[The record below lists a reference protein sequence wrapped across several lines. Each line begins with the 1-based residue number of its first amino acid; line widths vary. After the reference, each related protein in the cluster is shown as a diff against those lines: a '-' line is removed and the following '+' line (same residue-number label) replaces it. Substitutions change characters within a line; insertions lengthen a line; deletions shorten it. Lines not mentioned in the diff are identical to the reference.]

1 MTIKNNKST
10 GITPEQLTS
19 LINKGKRQNNKL
31 TFEDITNFATTIE
44 NFAQDDFGRVM
55 EEIKALHIEL
65 VEKLSPADLVQP
77 VVEKRTAP
85 APKKTANV
93 IQNSQQTSLFETEE
107 LENPTNEELQQIDVE
122 AIDTGDT
129 DDLDDY
135 LDYEDEKQEESGH
148 SEDEVKDEVGYDD
161 ASAYFS
167 DDPVRIYL
175 KEMAKF
181 PVLNATDEIIYS
193 RRINCGKIADSIL
206 NNTHECDEEEHEYAN
221 LSYAELLQK
230 YEEAYHILKE
240 NINGQSIAKLLS
252 RIKRRQSSGTPY
264 TAAEYNEFAKNLSVN
279 EHDRLQKLML
289 KERCYIPDLKVVQP
303 TGLFN
308 DTEVAQIP
316 CIHVLLEA
324 MEQRATSTEEKVK
337 VSELSESY
345 KRLLRHIMKQGKEAK
360 DCLAN
365 SNLRLVVAS
374 AKRYVGRGLHFLDLI
389 QEGNIG
395 LIKAA
400 DKFDYTKGFKF
411 STYATWWIRQAIS
424 RALADQARSI
434 RIPVHMVD
442 TINKFNKVSRD
453 LLQELGREATEQEL
467 ADAMNLSLDK
477 IKEIREYA
485 RDTVSIDTPIGDEG
499 DSTLG
504 DFISDNESLTPEEKF
519 AQTALR
525 EQLNKI
531 ISTLKPKEQEVILLR
546 YGLKDGQPKTLEEIG
561 DIFGVTRERIRQ
573 IESKALTKLRRPST
587 KSALKGFDDF

>member
-1 MTIKNNKST
+1 MSTTMNKT
-10 GITPEQLTS
+10 AGITPEQLS
-19 LINKGKRQNNKL
+19 LLINKGKEQNNKL
-31 TFEDITNFATTIE
+31 TFDDITTFVTTVE
-44 NFAQDDFGRVM
+44 NFVQSDFGKIM
-55 EEIKALHIEL
+55 DEIKALQIDIVDEL
-65 VEKLSPADLVQP
+65 TPEDMAIKSED
-77 VVEKRTAP
+77 K
-85 APKKTANV
+85 APK
-93 IQNSQQTSLFETEE
+93 QLSLFEAED
-107 LENPTNEELQQIDVE
+107 LDNPTNEELEQIDVE
-122 AIDTGDT
+122 DLEDS
-129 DDLDDY
+129 DPDNLDDF
-135 LDYEDEKQEESGH
+135 LDYEDEKQDDAEEND
-148 SEDEVKDEVGYDD
+148 DEGKDEAGYDD
-161 ASAYFS
+161 GSAYFS

-181 PVLNATDEIIYS
+181 PVLNAYDEIIYS
-193 RRINCGKIADSIL
+193 RRINCGKIASNIL
-206 NNTHECDEEEHEYAN
+206 NGTHTGAEEERAYEM
-221 LSYAELLQK
+221 LSFEQLLQK
-230 YEEAYHILKE
+230 YDEYYKQLKE
-240 NINGQSIAKLLS
+240 NINSQSIAKLLS
-252 RIKRRQSSGTPY
+252 RIKRRQSSGVPY
-264 TAAEYNEFAKNLSVN
+264 TAKEYNEFTKNLSMN

-289 KERCYIPDLKVVQP
+289 KERCYIPSLKIVQS
-303 TGLFN
+303 
-308 DTEVAQIP
+308 VAQAGGSEVDNIP
-316 CIHVLLEA
+316 CIHILVDTMKKKAVTVGDRAKVIQLEDA
-324 MEQRATSTEEKVK
+324 
-337 VSELSESY
+337 Y
-345 KRLLRHIMKQGKEAK
+345 KRLLRHLMKQGKEAK
-360 DCLAN
+360 DSLAN

-453 LLQELGREATEQEL
+453 MLQELGREATEVEL
-467 ADAMNLSLDK
+467 AEAMSLPLEK

-531 ISTLKPKEQEVILLR
+531 IATLKPKEQEVILLR

-573 IESKALTKLRRPST
+573 IESKALTKLRRPSA
-587 KSALKGFDDF
+587 KIALKGFDDF

>member
-1 MTIKNNKST
+1 MATTKKAAT
-10 GITPEQLTS
+10 GITPEQLSS
-19 LINKGKRQNNKL
+19 LINKGKQQNNKL
-31 TFEDITNFATTIE
+31 TFEDITTFATTID
-44 NFAQDDFGRVM
+44 NFAPSDFGKVM
-55 EEIKALHIEL
+55 EQIKSLNIDI
-65 VEKLSPADLVQP
+65 VEKLSPEDM
-77 VVEKRTAP
+77 AP
-85 APKKTANV
+85 AAPKKSAAESKKNESNV
-93 IQNSQQTSLFETEE
+93 QAPKQLELFDNDD
-107 LENPTNEELQQIDVE
+107 LDNPTNEELQQIDVE
-122 AIDTGDT
+122 
-129 DDLDDY
+129 DLDESDTENLDDF
-135 LDYEDEKQEESGH
+135 LDYEDEKQDGSEPNDDESKEEA
-148 SEDEVKDEVGYDD
+148 GYDD
-161 ASAYFS
+161 GSAYFS

-181 PVLNATDEIIYS
+181 PVLNAADEIIYS
-193 RRINCGKIADSIL
+193 KRINSGKIAENIL
-206 NNTHECDEEEHEYAN
+206 DAKHECGEEEHEYEK
-221 LSYAELLQK
+221 LSFEALLEK
-230 YEEAYHILKE
+230 YEESYHILKE
-240 NINGQSIAKLLS
+240 NINSQSIAKLLS
-252 RIKRRQSSGTPY
+252 RIKRKNSSGTPY
-264 TAAEYNEFAKNLSVN
+264 TAEEYNEFAKNLSVN
-279 EHDRLQKLML
+279 EHERLQKLML
-289 KERCYIPDLKVVQP
+289 KERCFIPDLKVVQP
-303 TGLFN
+303 AGLFSDSQVEN
-308 DTEVAQIP
+308 IP
-316 CIHVLLEA
+316 CIHILLDTMKA
-324 MEQRATSTEEKVK
+324 KASSQEQRAKVLDL
-337 VSELSESY
+337 EDAY
-345 KRLLRHIMKQGKEAK
+345 KKQLRHIVKQGKEAK
-360 DCLAN
+360 DSLAN

-453 LLQELGREATEQEL
+453 LLQELGREATEMEL
-467 ADAMNLSLDK
+467 AEAMSLPLEK

-531 ISTLKPKEQEVILLR
+531 IATLKPKEQEVILLR

>member
-1 MTIKNNKST
+1 MANTKNETT

-31 TFEDITNFATTIE
+31 TFEDITTFATTIE
-44 NFAQDDFGRVM
+44 NFAQSDFGRVM
-55 EEIKALHIEL
+55 EELKSLKIDI
-65 VEKLSPADLVQP
+65 VEKLSPEDMAP
-77 VVEKRTAP
+77 P
-85 APKKTANV
+85 APKKAAAAPKKNESNA
-93 IQNSQQTSLFETEE
+93 QAPKQLGLFDNED
-107 LENPTNEELQQIDVE
+107 LDNPTNEELQQIDVE
-122 AIDTGDT
+122 DLDEADT
-129 DDLDDY
+129 DNLDDF
-135 LDYEDEKQEESGH
+135 LDYEDEKQDGAEGSDDESK
-148 SEDEVKDEVGYDD
+148 EEVGYDD
-161 ASAYFS
+161 GSAYFS

-181 PVLNATDEIIYS
+181 PVLNAFDEIIYS
-193 RRINCGKIADSIL
+193 RRINCGKIADNIL
-206 NNTHECDEEEHEYAN
+206 NGTHECGEEEHEYVA
-221 LSYAELLQK
+221 LSFAELQQK
-230 YEEAYHILKE
+230 YDEAYKVLKE

-264 TAAEYNEFAKNLSVN
+264 SAQEYNEFAKNLSMN
-279 EHDRLQKLML
+279 EHERLQKLML
-289 KERCYIPDLKVVQP
+289 KERCYIPDLKVVQ
-303 TGLFN
+303 TVGMAN
-308 DTEVAQIP
+308 DSELDNIP
-316 CIHVLLEA
+316 CIHILLDTMQEKA
-324 MEQRATSTEEKVK
+324 ASAEEKAK
-337 VSELSESY
+337 VAELENEY

-360 DCLAN
+360 DSLAN

-453 LLQELGREATEQEL
+453 LLQELGREATEQEM
-467 ADAMNLSLDK
+467 AEAMSLPLEK

-531 ISTLKPKEQEVILLR
+531 IATLKPKEQEVILLR

-573 IESKALTKLRRPST
+573 IESKALAKLRRPST